1 MGNTRYRTKTNK
13 PKTQYAKNINNMDTT
28 EKAEVN
34 HGAREGKA
42 VSASYKTP
50 WLRKDHFYI
59 QICS

>member
-1 MGNTRYRTKTNK
+1 
-13 PKTQYAKNINNMDTT
+13 MDTT